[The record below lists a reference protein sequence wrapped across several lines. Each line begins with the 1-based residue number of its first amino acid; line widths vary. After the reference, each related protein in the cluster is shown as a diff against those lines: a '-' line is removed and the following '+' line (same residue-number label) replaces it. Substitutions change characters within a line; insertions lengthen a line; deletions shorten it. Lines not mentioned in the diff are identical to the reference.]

1 MSVYLVCSGCDRYV
15 KREDCV
21 CPFCGIVIATIGR
34 DETRPPAAWA
44 RMSRA
49 QWLAYASTLTMVG
62 CFGGRMVGAAGD
74 DGGSAGAVASA
85 TILLCGPDQEAGL
98 SCDPKTQ
105 YCFDDTYDYMGEY
118 SCVPKDAG
126 PLAATG
132 GGDHCPCQADDSGL
146 GCLFSRDLKFDGSGP
161 ALCSGNFH
169 CDEDDRGA
177 VTVSCHSCYGSPP
190 ARLERLARRRIGR
203 LGVRVGWTRW
213 PVTPIARS
221 LPCGGPPRGQ
231 RPCPRPPRSTG
242 SRLRW
247 SLRSSGPSFASPRRA
262 LERRGVGSSGS
273 G

>member
-1 MSVYLVCSGCDRYV
+1 MSVYHVCSGCDRYV
-15 KREDCV
+15 KREDRM
-21 CPFCGIVIATIGR
+21 CPFCGMVIATIGR

-44 RMSRA
+44 RTSRA

-62 CFGGRMVGAAGD
+62 CLARTIDGNTRQGAEPASKG
-74 DGGSAGAVASA
+74 VAASTA
-85 TILLCGPDQEAGL
+85 ISPCGPVEDAGV

-105 YCFDDTYDYMGEY
+105 YCFDDTYDYMGDY

-146 GCLFSRDLKFDGSGP
+146 GCLFSRELTFDGSSQ

-190 ARLERLARRRIGR
+190 ARLERRARRRTGR
-203 LGVRVGWTRW
+203 LG
-213 PVTPIARS
+213 
-221 LPCGGPPRGQ
+221 
-231 RPCPRPPRSTG
+231 
-242 SRLRW
+242 
-247 SLRSSGPSFASPRRA
+247 SG
-262 LERRGVGSSGS
+262 
-273 G
+273 